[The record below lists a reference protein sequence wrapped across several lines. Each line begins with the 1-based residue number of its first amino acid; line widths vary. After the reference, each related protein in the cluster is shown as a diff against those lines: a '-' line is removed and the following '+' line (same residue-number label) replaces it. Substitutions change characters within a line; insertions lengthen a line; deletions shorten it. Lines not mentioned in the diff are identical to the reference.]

1 MECITVTPQQQ
12 QDQHADIAGQR
23 HADILR
29 QAGLLA
35 LLLAGTHRENE
46 ERHTAGVAQHH
57 HGQVQPIVSTHH
69 AAVEHAQDRGV
80 IGDGERQLR
89 ARARDHQTLHG
100 FVFPDDLQ
108 ILADLDLLG
117 LFAADAEVL
126 GLILLPDADDG
137 QDGQRNG
144 HHNAHGG
151 QRAEETR
158 GGIAALI
165 VFGKDGSQELHNAHA
180 QQTADGVEDR
190 EQGALLGVVG
200 QNRLTGTGAA
210 GLEGVADDPDKVQAH
225 KRGIA
230 CPHHRIG
237 DHRGDAVQHQNAGGH
252 DKVADGHER
261 AEFAELTVR
270 AVHQRT
276 DDRVGDG
283 VAQAH
288 GRDHDRGKQSA
299 QRQYIAAEGGNVGKH
314 KDVINI
320 RGTVVQRKQ
329 YQLVKFGAIDAGRFC
344 IFAHGLLLVVE
355 KEILLKSPRRGRRGA
370 CGNSVEIRLS

>member
-1 MECITVTPQQQ
+1 MAEAFKIEEIEEKV
-12 QDQHADIAGQR
+12 
-23 HADILR
+23 ILV
-29 QAGLLA
+29 
-35 LLLAGTHRENE
+35 
-46 ERHTAGVAQHH
+46 GV
-57 HGQVQPIVSTHH
+57 S
-69 AAVEHAQDRGV
+69 E
-80 IGDGERQLR
+80 
-89 ARARDHQTLHG
+89 
-100 FVFPDDLQ
+100 
-108 ILADLDLLG
+108 
-117 LFAADAEVL
+117 
-126 GLILLPDADDG
+126 
-137 QDGQRNG
+137 QDGDDD
-144 HHNAHGG
+144 AHRSQG
-151 QRAEETR
+151 AEETGR
-158 GGIAALI
+158 GVAALI
-165 VFGKDGSQELHNAHA
+165 VFGEDGGEELHRTHA
-180 QQTADGVEDR
+180 QQRADGVEDG

-200 QNRLTGTGAA
+200 QNGLAGTGAA

-237 DHRGDAVQHQNAGGH
+237 DHWGDAVQHQNAGGH

>member
-35 LLLAGTHRENE
+35 LLLAGAHRENE

-69 AAVEHAQDRGV
+69 AAVEHAQNRGV
-80 IGDGERQLR
+80 VGDGERQLR
-89 ARARDHQTLHG
+89 ASARDHQTLHG

-108 ILADLDLLG
+108 ILADLDLLAG
-117 LFAADAEVL
+117 LAADAEVL

-151 QRAEETR
+151 QRAEEAR

-190 EQGALLGVVG
+190 EQRALLGIVG

-210 GLEGVADDPDKVQAH
+210 GLEGIADDPDRIQGH
-225 KRGIA
+225 KG
-230 CPHHRIG
+230 
-237 DHRGDAVQHQNAGGH
+237 
-252 DKVADGHER
+252 
-261 AEFAELTVR
+261 
-270 AVHQRT
+270 
-276 DDRVGDG
+276 G

-288 GRDHDRGKQSA
+288 RAGGDEGGQTVQHENAGRHDEVADDHEGPELAKSAVGAVHQRADDGVSNGVKQAHAGDHYGGKDHA
-299 QRQYIAAEGGNVGKH
+299 QGQNLAAESGNVGKH
-314 KDVINI
+314 QNI
-320 RGTVVQRKQ
+320 VHVGSAVVKRKQ
-329 YQLVKFGAIDAGRFC
+329 HQLVRLGAVDAGRRRRVLFT
-344 IFAHGLLLVVE
+344 HGG
-355 KEILLKSPRRGRRGA
+355 ILLS
-370 CGNSVEIRLS
+370 